1 VGVLLKTLVMSILPE
16 VLYAVDSEYFFE
28 DAVVVASL
36 VFVGVLIDVPECPI
50 IFQWSFDH
58 GGFGRLF
65 SDHFIGGR
73 LHMISINILAYTT
86 WAFTLIYETL

>member
-1 VGVLLKTLVMSILPE
+1 MGVLLKTLMMSILPE
-16 VLYAVDSEYFFE
+16 ILYAVNSEYFFE
-28 DAVVVASL
+28 DAVVVVSF
-36 VFVGVLIDVPECPI
+36 VFVWVLIDVPECPI

-58 GGFGRLF
+58 GGLSRLF

-86 WAFTLIYETL
+86 